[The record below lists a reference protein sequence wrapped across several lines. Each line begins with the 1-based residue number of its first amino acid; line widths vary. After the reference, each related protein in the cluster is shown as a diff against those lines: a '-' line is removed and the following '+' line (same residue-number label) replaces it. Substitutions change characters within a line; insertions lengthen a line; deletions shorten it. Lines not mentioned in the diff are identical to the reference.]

1 MTEIQLV
8 GAWLGHKVSPRLQR
22 LQQMPRLQRLQRR
35 DGAGRVEDRGDIVQ
49 TVIIVGL
56 FAAAAIIIV
65 GILVAK
71 ATSAA
76 NGVQTQ

>member
-1 MTEIQLV
+1 MMPLQLMV
-8 GAWLGHKVSPRLQR
+8 TWILLRVAEA
-22 LQQMPRLQRLQRR
+22 RR
-35 DGAGRVEDRGDIVQ
+35 ESRARPDRGDIVQ

-71 ATSAA
+71 ATSTA
-76 NGVQTQ
+76 NKVKTE

>member
-1 MTEIQLV
+1 MMPVQLIV
-8 GAWLGHKVSPRLQR
+8 AWTVLRV
-22 LQQMPRLQRLQRR
+22 QQARR
-35 DGAGRVEDRGDIVQ
+35 AVRENPEQGLIVE

-71 ATSAA
+71 ATTAA
-76 NGVQTQ
+76 NSVQTQ

>member
-1 MTEIQLV
+1 MMPFQLIL
-8 GAWLGHKVSPRLQR
+8 AWTLLRVQEV
-22 LQQMPRLQRLQRR
+22 RR
-35 DGAGRVEDRGDIVQ
+35 ETRSQPDRGDIVQ

-71 ATSAA
+71 ATSTAK
-76 NGVQTQ
+76 NVQTQ

>member
-1 MTEIQLV
+1 MMPLQLMM
-8 GAWLGHKVSPRLQR
+8 AWTLLRLHEA
-22 LQQMPRLQRLQRR
+22 RR
-35 DGAGRVEDRGDIVQ
+35 ESREHPDRGDIVQ

-71 ATSAA
+71 ATSTAK
-76 NGVQTQ
+76 NVQTQ

>member
-1 MTEIQLV
+1 MMPLHLMVTWAL
-8 GAWLGHKVSPRLQR
+8 LH
-22 LQQMPRLQRLQRR
+22 LQQTRR
-35 DGAGRVEDRGDIVQ
+35 DMRENPDRGDIVQ

-71 ATSAA
+71 ATSTA
-76 NGVQTQ
+76 NSVKTQ

>member
-1 MTEIQLV
+1 MQEINLV
-8 GAWLGHKVSPRLQR
+8 RAWLATQLSRVPRR
-22 LQQMPRLQRLQRR
+22 N
-35 DGAGRVEDRGDIVQ
+35 DHGGIDDRGDIVQ

-71 ATSAA
+71 ATNAA
-76 NGVQTQ
+76 NNVKTQ

>member
-1 MTEIQLV
+1 MPEIRFVL
-8 GAWLGHKVSPRLQR
+8 AWLSTQR
-22 LQQMPRLQRLQRR
+22 QALLDKAEP
-35 DGAGRVEDRGDIVQ
+35 ENDRGDIVQ
-49 TVIIVGL
+49 TVIIVSL

-76 NGVQTQ
+76 NNVVTQ